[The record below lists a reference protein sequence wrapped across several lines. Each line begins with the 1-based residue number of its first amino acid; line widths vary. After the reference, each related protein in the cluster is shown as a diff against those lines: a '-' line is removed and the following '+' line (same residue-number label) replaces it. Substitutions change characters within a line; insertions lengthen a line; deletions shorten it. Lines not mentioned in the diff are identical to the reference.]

1 MAGDLRK
8 RIEGAYNKLEQ
19 MAKDLPGYKGY
30 KEKEVRREADKLVR
44 LKVAR
49 GFEEQRRRLNRSTAK
64 LASAGRLGALMTL
77 DRAGMKLQLL
87 IDRLKVASY
96 GYAGLFDA
104 VKIGAA
110 ELDALYDF
118 DSALL
123 GSVDKLKVLVDAVA
137 AAKNDEEVSKAGDE
151 LLEAVE
157 EVNETFSKRQDVI
170 LEIPTV

>member
-19 MAKDLPGYKGY
+19 TAKDLPGYKGY
-30 KEKEVRREADKLVR
+30 KDKEVRREADKLVR

-49 GFEEQRRRLNRSTAK
+49 GFEEQRRRLNRSAAK

-77 DRAGMKLQLL
+77 DRAGMKMQLL
-87 IDRLKVASY
+87 IDRLKAASY

-104 VKIGAA
+104 VKIKEA

-123 GSVDKLKVLVDAVA
+123 GSVDKVKSLVDAVA
-137 AAKNDEEVSKAGDE
+137 AAKNDEEVTKAGDD
-151 LLEAVE
+151 LLDAVE

-170 LEIPTV
+170 LEIPTA